1 MVAESEVFDAVRR
14 GYLEFETAS
23 NTEILDYF
31 SAIYEESVAGHAS
44 HIKGILFEQEY
55 VDLLATQGVEAQI
68 FEATNHPVTDI
79 SIWDEGDVVVELQ
92 LKATESV
99 SYVNAAIEEYP
110 EVGFVVTSEVAGGF
124 DSEMVIDSGIENA
137 ALEQAIG
144 ETLLDDVVNPVSPL
158 SMIGWLIGLPF

>member
-1 MVAESEVFDAVRR
+1 
-14 GYLEFETAS
+14 
-23 NTEILDYF
+23 
-31 SAIYEESVAGHAS
+31 
-44 HIKGILFEQEY
+44 
-55 VDLLATQGVEAQI
+55 VEAQI
-68 FEATNHPVTDI
+68 FDATNHPVTDI
-79 SIWDEGDVVVELQ
+79 SIWEEGGVVVEMQ

-99 SYVNAAIEEYP
+99 SYVNAAIEENP